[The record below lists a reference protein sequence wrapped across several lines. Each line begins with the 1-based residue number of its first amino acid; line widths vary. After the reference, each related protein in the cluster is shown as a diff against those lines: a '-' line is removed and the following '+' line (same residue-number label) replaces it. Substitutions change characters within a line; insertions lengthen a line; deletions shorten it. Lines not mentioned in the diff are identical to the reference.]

1 MAIKPRNLP
10 LRADAAQLHE
20 LVSADMLK
28 RFEAVTRGDYP
39 QRFELAL
46 SALDKELIL
55 SVYNMGGDLLG
66 MVCRD
71 DTERKKIEKAR
82 QQSEQRLE
90 KAQEIAHLGS
100 WEFDL
105 RKNKL
110 LWSDQVYRI
119 FGLQRRQLGP
129 TYEMFLD
136 SVHPDDR
143 KMVDEAYKGSLR
155 ANRDRYEMEHRV
167 VRPDGEF
174 RFVHE
179 RCEHLR
185 DSADRI
191 THSVGMIHDITER
204 KNAEAALGR
213 LAHFPE
219 ENPNPVLRIATDGTM
234 LYENAAASN
243 RLSALNWKNG
253 MPLADPLA
261 LAVEQAGGQDG
272 TVETELTFPDGRTF
286 SFFAIQPKGEEYI
299 NLYGIDLTEGKQ
311 VENALRK
318 SEERLKVSLDEKE
331 VLLKEIHHRV
341 KNNMQVISSLVDLQ
355 TEIMEDAAT
364 REILKDIKN
373 RVRSMA
379 MVHEKLYQAGDLA
392 NVEFSDYTNSLLNF
406 LWRGHGMESLNVR
419 LETNLEQTSLPVNM
433 AVPCGL
439 ILNELVSNALKHAF
453 KGRDSGQVVVTLR
466 GDERDEIILSVR
478 DNGIGLP
485 PALDWQQ
492 ANSLGLCLIQMLA
505 KQLRAAV
512 NVRKDS
518 GTEFVVTFKRPKL

>member
-1 MAIKPRNLP
+1 
-10 LRADAAQLHE
+10 
-20 LVSADMLK
+20 
-28 RFEAVTRGDYP
+28 
-39 QRFELAL
+39 
-46 SALDKELIL
+46 
-55 SVYNMGGDLLG
+55 
-66 MVCRD
+66 VCRD

-82 QQSEQRLE
+82 QQSEQRFI

-105 RKNKL
+105 ENNEL
-110 LWSDQVYRI
+110 VWSDEVYRI
-119 FGLQRRQLGP
+119 FGLQRQKFGP

-143 KMVDEAYKGSLR
+143 KMVDGAYSGSLR
-155 ANRDRYEMEHRV
+155 DNRDSYEMEHRV
-167 VRPDGEF
+167 VRPDGEV

-185 DSADRI
+185 DSAERI
-191 THSVGMIHDITER
+191 ARSVGMVHDITER
-204 KNAEAALGR
+204 RNAEAALRR

-219 ENPNPVLRIATDGTM
+219 ENPNPVLRIACDGTL
-234 LYENAAASN
+234 LYENAAAGS

-253 MPLADPLA
+253 MPLPDPLT
-261 LAVEQAGGQDG
+261 LAVEQAGGQDD

-286 SFFAIQPKGEEYI
+286 SFFAIKPKGEDYI
-299 NLYGIDLTEGKQ
+299 NLYGIDLTERKQ

-318 SEERLKVSLDEKE
+318 SEKRIKASLDEKE

-355 TEIMEDAAT
+355 TDLMEDAAT
-364 REILKDIKN
+364 REILKDIKH

-379 MVHEKLYQAGDLA
+379 MVHEQLYQAGDLA

-406 LWRGHGMESLNVR
+406 LWRAQGTEKFNVR
-419 LETNLEQTSLPVNM
+419 LERKLEPTSLPVNM

-453 KGRDSGQVVVTLR
+453 KGRDSGRVTVTLR
-466 GDERDEIILSVR
+466 GNGRDETRLSVR

-492 ANSLGLCLIQMLA
+492 AGSLGLCLIQMLA
-505 KQLRAAV
+505 KQLRAALD
-512 NVRKDS
+512 VRNDS
-518 GTEFVVTFKRPKL
+518 GTEFMVTFKRPKI